1 MKLATLPSR
10 SPFWPFWPLWRER
23 LGLPGTLALLALL
36 AAGLLAGVLTPRWQ
50 AQADSGVAAAQ
61 RSLRAQ
67 AALKA
72 RDAAQRPAAAE
83 RPVWPSAASTPDRA
97 AALLSLAQRSGVSVQ
112 RSREQAGDGG
122 HLQVSSSA
130 RGSYAAL
137 RSYIGEAL
145 AEDPALVLERIRL
158 FRSTP
163 DAREIEA
170 ELQWTLLQS
179 PAAAGGA
186 AR

>member
-1 MKLATLPSR
+1 MKADWLRL
-10 SPFWPFWPLWRER
+10 WWPLWRER
-23 LGLPGTLALLALL
+23 LGLPGALALVSL
-36 AAGLLAGVLTPRWQ
+36 AAAAVLAGVLAPRWQ
-50 AQADSGVAAAQ
+50 VEADTVVAAAQ
-61 RSLRAQ
+61 RSLREQ
-67 AALKA
+67 AGRQA
-72 RDAAQRPAAAE
+72 RAAAQRPVVAQ
-83 RPVWPSAASTPDRA
+83 RPLWPAPDSTPERA

-145 AEDPALVLERIRL
+145 AADPALVLERVRL

-163 DAREIEA
+163 DARELEA

-179 PAAAGGA
+179 TAAAGGA